1 MNARTANRA
10 RELAIIGPVERRGTP
25 QTTATEG
32 GGRTEIRA
40 AARALTYG
48 WGVIPVEVTIGRTTW
63 RTSLFP
69 KDEGYLVPIKDAVR
83 KAEGLAPGDIAEV
96 RLRAGR

>member
-1 MNARTANRA
+1 MEFEFVG
-10 RELAIIGPVERRGTP
+10 ELIVWRGPAP
-25 QTTATEG
+25 FHFIAMPLKLAA
-32 GGRTEIRA
+32 EIRA

-69 KDEGYLVPIKDAVR
+69 KDGGYLVPIKDAVR